1 MELKSTGRTFCLP
14 GKLAA
19 GKPAPEEEWEGRLTG
34 SAGSCRAFKAHLRFR
49 VRFGA
54 DVLVGNGRGL
64 DFPYGPED
72 KGFELEGSVD
82 REGVFVHLQSSASF
96 LRGIPF
102 ICSGDISPQKNKMSG
117 KFDLACFRP
126 DTCACGGGSGVL
138 SFARFSDFSTPHNTL
153 MQEVELTMVAF
164 AHPPIDTL
172 NGLVTDRVPITSET
186 VLCAYQHGVF
196 PWGSDPLS
204 GMVRWHHPPHRGVL
218 PLPCPTISR
227 TDRAFIAA
235 ARVDPGLQ
243 VTIDEDFDGVIL
255 ACAAMPRHRALAS
268 TQSERET
275 KSRIPERNWIT
286 PDFIAAYRELHRLGI
301 AHSVEVRREGRL
313 VAGLYGV
320 DVDGV
325 FSGESMFHVE
335 SDVAK
340 LAFWALIEHLQA
352 IGRAFIDTQV
362 AVGLARKWG
371 AQLIPR
377 TEFELLRE
385 RAGLSFKPF
394 GN

>member
-1 MELKSTGRTFCLP
+1 MPDWSPGRSERILKSC
-14 GKLAA
+14 
-19 GKPAPEEEWEGRLTG
+19 
-34 SAGSCRAFKAHLRFR
+34 
-49 VRFGA
+49 
-54 DVLVGNGRGL
+54 
-64 DFPYGPED
+64 DFPHPG
-72 KGFELEGSVD
+72 
-82 REGVFVHLQSSASF
+82 
-96 LRGIPF
+96 
-102 ICSGDISPQKNKMSG
+102 
-117 KFDLACFRP
+117 
-126 DTCACGGGSGVL
+126 CAAAADDV
-138 SFARFSDFSTPHNTL
+138 
-153 MQEVELTMVAF
+153 F

-186 VLCAYQHGVF
+186 VLCAYRHGVF

-204 GMVRWHHPPHRGVL
+204 GMVRWHHPPQRGVL

-268 TQSERET
+268 TQSGRET

-340 LAFWALIEHLQA
+340 LALWALIERLQA

-371 AQLIPR
+371 AQLVPR